1 MNAWRLEVIAV
12 KTKQEEQQDRKGLY
26 QVKAAEKLSDREL
39 GLHLCYAGPVMCEEC
54 GLCAYGNEFVRR
66 EQKRMP
72 GITQHEMVL
81 KYGAC
86 PKDVSA
92 ALARVKPIGYKKKDS
107 AAGPAR
113 LYDEQQAAHALA
125 GMWRMKAGQYER
137 LAALWNERA
146 KKAERMA
153 AGLRADDMDEK
164 TFSGL
169 IDEEFG

>member
-1 MNAWRLEVIAV
+1 MRAWRLEVVMV
-12 KTKQEEQQDRKGLY
+12 KTQEEERSDRKGLY
-26 QVKAAEKLSDREL
+26 SVKAAEKLSEREL
-39 GLHLCYAGPVMCEEC
+39 GLHLCDAGPMYCDQCE
-54 GLCAYGNEFVRR
+54 LCEYGKEFLRR
-66 EQKRMP
+66 KREKMR
-72 GITQHEMVL
+72 GITQHELAL
-81 KYGAC
+81 KYGASL
-86 PKDVSA
+86 KDVSA

-146 KKAERMA
+146 KKAERMS

-164 TFSGL
+164 KYSGL

>member
-26 QVKAAEKLSDREL
+26 QVKAPEKLSDREL
-39 GLHLCYAGPVMCEEC
+39 GLHLCEVGPIHCADC
-54 GLCAYGNEFVRR
+54 GVCAYGNEFVRR
-66 EQKRMP
+66 EQKRMS
-72 GITQHEMVL
+72 GITQHEMAL

-125 GMWRMKAGQYER
+125 GMWRLKAGQYER
-137 LAALWNERA
+137 LANMWDERA
-146 KKAERMA
+146 TKAERLA
-153 AGLRADDMDEK
+153 AGLPVDDMDEK
-164 TFSGL
+164 KYSGL